1 MAAETDPGIQQIV
14 QQPAKDIEF
23 WRDRDFSPLVNHEDL
38 KKVAKDDPWQY
49 EVSSRLRSFLMRM
62 ESRKVVNFRVSG
74 IVLHSASVLCRAK
87 SQTMVDKGAE
97 MQESLAETG
106 DVADETA
113 DDGSVIDADGMEPC
127 TIDELAFTADGD
139 IKPEA
144 IAAGNIDIDKVID
157 SIASGRGSM
166 SRFLSREKLA
176 RFNTP
181 KRVVAKPLTMT
192 DLSLALNDA
201 LAGKFRRRLTRAEVK
216 QVTLPNALKNSY
228 GDGLKIETLIPEIDA
243 KVREVFKDS
252 GSPTSFVMLFEDLST
267 IYIVKTFMA
276 ILHMINRKMVEVW
289 QKGDG
294 EILIVPFGKTNDV
307 FSSKAETAGTSTE

>member
-1 MAAETDPGIQQIV
+1 MASETDHTIQQEI
-14 QQPAKDIEF
+14 QQPARDVDF

-49 EVSSRLRSFLMRM
+49 EVATRLRNFLMRM
-62 ESRKVVNFRVSG
+62 ESRKIVNFRVSG

-97 MQESLAETG
+97 MQDSLAEMNDG
-106 DVADETA
+106 ADVPVEEQEAL
-113 DDGSVIDADGMEPC
+113 GDGMEPC
-127 TIDELAFTADGD
+127 SIDELAFTPDGD

-144 IAAGNIDIDKVID
+144 IAAGSVDIDKVLD
-157 SIASGRGSM
+157 NIASGRGSM

-181 KRVVAKPLTMT
+181 MRVVAKPLTMAE
-192 DLSLALNDA
+192 LSLALNDA
-201 LAGKFRRRLTRAEVK
+201 LAGKFRRNATKADVK
-216 QVTLPNALKNSY
+216 QVTLPGALKNSY
-228 GDGLKIETLIPEIDA
+228 GNDLKIETLVPEIDA
-243 KVREVFKDS
+243 KVREGFS
-252 GSPTSFVMLFEDLST
+252 IRGEPTSFVTLFEDLST

-289 QKGDG
+289 QKDDG
-294 EILIVPFGKTNDV
+294 EILIVPFGKATDC
-307 FSSKAETAGTSTE
+307 FS

>member
-1 MAAETDPGIQQIV
+1 MASETDPIAQQAI
-14 QQPAKDIEF
+14 QQPARDIEF

-49 EVSSRLRSFLMRM
+49 EVASRLRSFLMRM
-62 ESRKVVNFRVSG
+62 ESRKIVNFRVSG

-97 MQESLAETG
+97 MQESLAET
-106 DVADETA
+106 DHVADES
-113 DDGSVIDADGMEPC
+113 GEEQCPLDASMETC
-127 TIDELAFTADGD
+127 TIDELAFTPDGD
-139 IKPEA
+139 IKAEA
-144 IAAGNIDIDKVID
+144 IAAGNVDIDKVLD
-157 SIASGRGSM
+157 SIAAGRGSM
-166 SRFLSREKLA
+166 NRFLSREKLA

-181 KRVVAKPLTMT
+181 KRVVAKPLTMA

-201 LAGKFRRRLTRAEVK
+201 LAGKFRRKATRAEVK
-216 QVTLPNALKNSY
+216 QVTLPNALRNSY
-228 GDGLKIETLIPEIDA
+228 GEELKIETLIPEIDA
-243 KVREVFKDS
+243 KVREGFVN
-252 GSPTSFVMLFEDLST
+252 GGNPTSFVTLFEDLST

-294 EILIVPFGKTNDV
+294 EILIVPFGKASDC
-307 FSSKAETAGTSTE
+307 FSR